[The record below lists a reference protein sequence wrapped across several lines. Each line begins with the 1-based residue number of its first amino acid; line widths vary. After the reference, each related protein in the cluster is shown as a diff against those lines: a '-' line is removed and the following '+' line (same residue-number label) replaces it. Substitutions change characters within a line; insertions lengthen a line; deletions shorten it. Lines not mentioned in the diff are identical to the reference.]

1 MSGVDKIQF
10 YIPSL
15 LDFLDHRSR
24 IHLEEVKIVGTKTSN
39 MKYFID
45 YPTQETTRIEQIV
58 TDEFIIYDLHLD
70 FRNKTLSFY
79 LESTEMLSKPI
90 ILQKVFQTFAVKYSA
105 NKVGYFLYASRKNR
119 PRSTRKVL

>member
-15 LDFLDHRSR
+15 LDFLDHRSQ

-39 MKYFID
+39 TKYFIG

-105 NKVGYFLYASRKNR
+105 NTVGYFLYASRKNR